1 MELDSH
7 ADTVVLGRNC
17 VVMNYTNRAC
27 NVMPYTDSYEPI
39 KDVPVV
45 QGATGY
51 TNPKT
56 GQSYILVFNEALW
69 MGDHMDHSL
78 LNPNQLRHY
87 GTIVQDNPY
96 DTVQT
101 HIANEDRTCVIPL
114 SSFGTT
120 LGFETF
126 APTDKD
132 LLTYEH
138 IILTS
143 NSPWNPQEVR
153 FPEPSQLVEAEVYAL
168 SSMTP
173 NFSAKAQAE
182 RMVYQVQ
189 VHDTTLYEYSNT
201 LADRLVA
208 QVMVNDHTTDVPGQ
222 KTFRSDERHATVDAN
237 ELSERWG
244 IGLKQA
250 KQTVKAT
257 TQRGVRSALLPLSRR
272 YRADRMFELKR
283 LRQDMYT
290 DTLDGRCK
298 SMDGNRYGQV
308 FANKSFFAAIYPMD
322 TKSKCGDALREF
334 CNDYGAPRSLTFD
347 GSREQT
353 RPGTEFMKIIRKN
366 DIPFRIIEP
375 ERHIQNR
382 AEGVIREL
390 RKKWF
395 RAMLKKKVPRRLW
408 DYGMRWVCD
417 IMQRTAS
424 YSGTLEGRTPLE
436 ELTGETPD
444 ISEYLDFGFY
454 DPVWYKENAGIGES
468 KMGRWLGVSHRVG
481 GLMSYWVITQTCQV
495 VSRTTVSRV
504 TNLEMQVDE
513 HKKKLGELD
522 QAIEERLGK
531 GSSENS
537 KLESNGQGNTS
548 PGDWS
553 DLAEADEDFRLE
565 FQRVFND
572 KKVPEADAEFTPD
585 VFDDTYLNM
594 ELALPRGEGN
604 EAEFARVTKRL
615 RDHEGRPIGTANDNP
630 ILDTRLYEVEFLD
643 GHKSA
648 MAANAIAENMFAQID
663 EEGHRHVLMDEI
675 IDHRTNG
682 KQVMQQDAFLTTRS
696 GTKRRR
702 QTTVGWE
709 ILVQWKDGSTTWNS
723 LKDIKGAY
731 PVQLAEYAVSMK
743 LAGEPAFAWWVPH
756 TLRKRNR
763 IVAKVKSKYWQRTH
777 KFGIRIPKTVEEA
790 RALDLENGNT
800 LWWDAICKEM
810 KNVRPAFEIWER
822 NESDIPPGYQ
832 KIDCHMIFDVKMGE
846 NFRRKAR
853 FVAGG
858 HKTKPPAS
866 ITYSSVVSRDSVR
879 IALTIAALNGLQ
891 VLSCDIQN
899 AYLTADCREKC
910 YTIAGPEFGSEKG
923 AIMIVK
929 KALYGLRSSGA
940 AFRSLLS
947 DTLHDMG
954 YKPSRADPDVYL
966 RPAVKGCGFEYYEMV
981 LCYVDDVLAIG
992 HDPMS
997 TMNGIKRTFKIKNDK
1012 IEPPDMYLGA
1022 ELSTMD
1028 VDGVECWVMSSEK
1041 YVKAAIQ
1048 NLEEQLHKV
1057 NKRLPTKCY
1066 TPLASG
1072 YRPELDVS
1080 TELNADGLQRYQ
1092 ELIGILRWAVELG
1105 RVDILL
1111 ETSLMSTYLASPR
1124 AGHLEQL
1131 YHMFGY
1137 LKTASR
1143 RRLAF
1148 DPAHPNIDERRF
1160 TKHDWYDFYRDAREA
1175 IPDNMPPPRGN
1186 AMSTHCFVDANHAGD
1201 KITRRSQTG
1210 ILIFCNCAPIIWY
1223 SKRQN
1228 TVEASTFGSE
1238 FTAMKTA
1245 VEQIESLR
1253 YKLRMFG
1260 VPIEGSTN
1268 VFCDN
1273 EAAYKNA
1280 SIPESTLKKK
1290 HHSIAYHRCREASAA
1305 GTIRVAKEDT
1315 STNLS
1320 DLFTKIMTKPVRD
1333 SLLDRFTY

>member
-1 MELDSH
+1 
-7 ADTVVLGRNC
+7 
-17 VVMNYTNRAC
+17 
-27 NVMPYTDSYEPI
+27 
-39 KDVPVV
+39 
-45 QGATGY
+45 
-51 TNPKT
+51 
-56 GQSYILVFNEALW
+56 
-69 MGDHMDHSL
+69 
-78 LNPNQLRHY
+78 
-87 GTIVQDNPY
+87 
-96 DTVQT
+96 
-101 HIANEDRTCVIPL
+101 
-114 SSFGTT
+114 
-120 LGFETF
+120 
-126 APTDKD
+126 
-132 LLTYEH
+132 
-138 IILTS
+138 
-143 NSPWNPQEVR
+143 
-153 FPEPSQLVEAEVYAL
+153 
-168 SSMTP
+168 
-173 NFSAKAQAE
+173 
-182 RMVYQVQ
+182 MVYQVQ

-375 ERHIQNR
+375 ERHNQNR

-468 KMGRWLGVSHRVG
+468 KMGRWLGVSHRVR

-630 ILDTRLYEVEFLD
+630 KLDTRLYEMEFLD

-682 KQVMQQDAFLTTRS
+682 KQVM
-696 GTKRRR
+696 
-702 QTTVGWE
+702 
-709 ILVQWKDGSTTWNS
+709 
-723 LKDIKGAY
+723 
-731 PVQLAEYAVSMK
+731 
-743 LAGEPAFAWWVPH
+743 
-756 TLRKRNR
+756 
-763 IVAKVKSKYWQRTH
+763 
-777 KFGIRIPKTVEEA
+777 PKPW
-790 RALDLENGNT
+790 RYG
-800 LWWDAICKEM
+800 
-810 KNVRPAFEIWER
+810 
-822 NESDIPPGYQ
+822 
-832 KIDCHMIFDVKMGE
+832 
-846 NFRRKAR
+846 
-853 FVAGG
+853 
-858 HKTKPPAS
+858 
-866 ITYSSVVSRDSVR
+866 
-879 IALTIAALNGLQ
+879 
-891 VLSCDIQN
+891 
-899 AYLTADCREKC
+899 
-910 YTIAGPEFGSEKG
+910 
-923 AIMIVK
+923 K
-929 KALYGLRSSGA
+929 K
-940 AFRSLLS
+940 
-947 DTLHDMG
+947 
-954 YKPSRADPDVYL
+954 
-966 RPAVKGCGFEYYEMV
+966 
-981 LCYVDDVLAIG
+981 
-992 HDPMS
+992 
-997 TMNGIKRTFKIKNDK
+997 
-1012 IEPPDMYLGA
+1012 
-1022 ELSTMD
+1022 
-1028 VDGVECWVMSSEK
+1028 
-1041 YVKAAIQ
+1041 
-1048 NLEEQLHKV
+1048 
-1057 NKRLPTKCY
+1057 
-1066 TPLASG
+1066 
-1072 YRPELDVS
+1072 
-1080 TELNADGLQRYQ
+1080 
-1092 ELIGILRWAVELG
+1092 
-1105 RVDILL
+1105 
-1111 ETSLMSTYLASPR
+1111 
-1124 AGHLEQL
+1124 
-1131 YHMFGY
+1131 
-1137 LKTASR
+1137 
-1143 RRLAF
+1143 
-1148 DPAHPNIDERRF
+1148 
-1160 TKHDWYDFYRDAREA
+1160 
-1175 IPDNMPPPRGN
+1175 
-1186 AMSTHCFVDANHAGD
+1186 
-1201 KITRRSQTG
+1201 
-1210 ILIFCNCAPIIWY
+1210 
-1223 SKRQN
+1223 
-1228 TVEASTFGSE
+1228 
-1238 FTAMKTA
+1238 
-1245 VEQIESLR
+1245 
-1253 YKLRMFG
+1253 
-1260 VPIEGSTN
+1260 
-1268 VFCDN
+1268 
-1273 EAAYKNA
+1273 
-1280 SIPESTLKKK
+1280 
-1290 HHSIAYHRCREASAA
+1290 
-1305 GTIRVAKEDT
+1305 
-1315 STNLS
+1315 
-1320 DLFTKIMTKPVRD
+1320 
-1333 SLLDRFTY
+1333 